1 MKKKSLAKVA
11 VFAAAG
17 LLGVVS
23 AFWGS
28 NGDSGSSRAV
38 TTAATASAR

>member
-1 MKKKSLAKVA
+1 MKKKSLARVA

-28 NGDSGSSRAV
+28 NGDAGASHSV
-38 TTAATASAR
+38 TTAVTAASR